1 MISIKIVFNAIE
13 RTFHSY
19 IYIRYGKWKK
29 RSNVTATKQIQN
41 MQTERVTE
49 TMKKSRFQSQCIRN
63 EIIHCMLSTPS
74 NERSTD
80 QKRDTNGQALET
92 KSQ

>member
-41 MQTERVTE
+41 MQTE
-49 TMKKSRFQSQCIRN
+49 TMKKSGFQSQCIRN

-80 QKRDTNGQALET
+80 QKGIQMAKHWKQNHSKLF
-92 KSQ
+92 